1 MSNGEDEPIL
11 LGALPSGDDDGRAER
26 RDAAANRNKILETAE
41 RLFAQHGVA
50 NVNMADIALAAGV
63 GKGTLYRRFANK
75 GELCLALMDTQMADF
90 QNGMLSRMQQMNI
103 AGVPKLEQ
111 LQQFID
117 ALVYFTDVHSP
128 LLCEVQREGL
138 LQGILDN
145 NRLQMP
151 HFWQH
156 MTISGLLKAAAT
168 AGEIPADLDT
178 DYLAD
183 ALLAPL
189 VANLFQFQKEVRG
202 FTLDRISAGMQTLV
216 SGLRYA
222 SVEDGG

>member
-1 MSNGEDEPIL
+1 MTSDDEPIVI
-11 LGALPSGDDDGRAER
+11 GEIHMNEDDGRAER
-26 RDAAANRNKILETAE
+26 RDAAANRYKILQTAE

-50 NVNMADIALAAGV
+50 NVNMADIAQAAGV

-75 GELCLALMDTQMADF
+75 GELCLALLDTQMADF

-103 AGVPKLEQ
+103 AGLPKLEQ
-111 LQQFID
+111 LQQFMD
-117 ALVYFTDVHSP
+117 ALVYFTDTHSP

-138 LQGILDN
+138 LPLDN
-145 NRLQMP
+145 TRLQLP

-156 MTISGLLKAAAT
+156 MTVGALLRSAAA
-168 AGEIPADLDT
+168 AGEIPPDLDT

-183 ALLAPL
+183 ALLSPL
-189 VANLFQFQKEVRG
+189 KADFFQFQKTNRG
-202 FTLDRISAGMQTLV
+202 FTLERISAGLRTLI

-222 SVEDGG
+222 SADL